1 MPELPEVETIR
12 LGLLSLL
19 PGRLVK
25 SVEVETA
32 KSFPND
38 PSLVKAV
45 LIGAEVTGI
54 DRKGK
59 GLIIEL
65 STGYSLVVH
74 LKMTGQLV
82 FRPKRGEGFG
92 GGHPN
97 DSLIGGLP
105 DRSTRATVLFED
117 GSHLFFNDQRKFGWM
132 KLVQTNEIMLES
144 FFARLGPEIIA
155 RDFTLPKFRDRLARR
170 QRTSIKAAILDQ
182 SVVAGVGNIYADEG
196 LYAARIHPATL
207 VKDVSAAKLKLL
219 YEGLREVMALS
230 IRLGGS
236 SDKNYVDA
244 EGNKGSYLTFAQV
257 FRREGLPCERCGRTI
272 EKIRVAGRGTHIC
285 THCQRVV
292 VKKNKNKAAAR

>member
-19 PGRLVK
+19 PGRRIR
-25 SVEVETA
+25 SVDIEIA
-32 KSFPND
+32 KSFPNE
-38 PSLVKAV
+38 PSLTKAV
-45 LIGAEVTGI
+45 FIGAEVTAI
-54 DRKGK
+54 DRRGK

-65 STGYSLVVH
+65 STGYSLLVH

-82 FRPKRGEGFG
+82 FRQKQGDGGFG

-97 DSLIGGLP
+97 DSLIGRLP
-105 DRSTRATVLFED
+105 DRSTRATVTFED

-132 KLVQTNEIMLES
+132 KLVQTDEVLSEP

-155 RDFTLPKFRDRLARR
+155 PDLTFAGFEARLARR
-170 QRTSIKAAILDQ
+170 QRTTIKAAILDQ
-182 SVVAGVGNIYADEG
+182 SVVAGVGNIYVDEG
-196 LYAARIHPATL
+196 LYAAKIHPATQ
-207 VKDVSAAKLKLL
+207 VQDVSRPKLKLL

-244 EGNKGSYLTFAQV
+244 EGNKGSYLKFAKV
-257 FRREGLPCERCGRTI
+257 FRREGLPCERCHTLI
-272 EKIRVAGRGTHIC
+272 EKTRVAGRGTHYC
-285 THCQRVV
+285 PHCQKLKRVL
-292 VKKNKNKAAAR
+292 K